1 MLDLDPAVALLQSD
15 DAAGLLRAALTGSP
29 TTEVPG
35 FGAELTSW
43 QYRPGAEVTAG
54 YRVSYSAAGQDVVE
68 YLFATTADVGSP
80 AATVDAGGLRFCIW
94 RHPAD
99 PLLPGLAAA
108 CDPDQVQRW
117 EGVGPGLTR
126 LDLLGYRPLRR
137 AVLRASGPEGDVFAK
152 VLRPGRVEH
161 LAVRQRFFSDA
172 GLTPALV
179 GRPAPG
185 VLLTPAAPGVSLAT
199 LLAGQAD
206 PPTPAALIGL
216 LDRLPAGLADLE
228 RRPAWAERLDFHA
241 ATACQRLPDQ
251 AGRVD
256 AVVRVIQHVLDTAPV
271 GPLVPT
277 HGDFYEANVFADG
290 DRLSLIDLDNAGP
303 GRREDDLACLLAHLA
318 VLPALS
324 PGHYAHIPALLD
336 AWTDD
341 FSARVHPAALA
352 ARVAAVLLS
361 LVTGGSGDQAAYR
374 LDLAER
380 WARRSMR
387 EPSSS
392 GPRSAEPAPAS
403 LIRDEE
409 ER

>member
-1 MLDLDPAVALLQSD
+1 MLDLEPAAALLQSD

-29 TTEVPG
+29 TTDVPG
-35 FGAELTSW
+35 FVAEFTSW

-68 YLFATTADVGSP
+68 HLFATTADVGAP
-80 AATVDAGGLRFCIW
+80 AATVEAGGLRFCVW

-99 PLLPGLAAA
+99 PRLPGLAAA
-108 CDPDQVQRW
+108 CDPNQVKGW
-117 EGVGPGLTR
+117 DAVGPGLAR

-152 VLRPGRVEH
+152 VLRPERVQH
-161 LAVRQRFFSDA
+161 LVVRQQLFAEA

-185 VLLTPAAPGVSLAT
+185 VLLTPAAPGVPLAT
-199 LLAGQAD
+199 LLAGHAE
-206 PPTPAALIGL
+206 PPTPAALVGL

-241 ATACQRLPDQ
+241 ATARQRLPDR

-256 AVVRVIQHVLDTAPV
+256 AVVGVIQRVLDTAPV

-290 DRLSLIDLDNAGP
+290 DRLSLIDVDNAGP
-303 GRREDDLACLLAHLA
+303 GRREDDLACILAHVA
-318 VLPALS
+318 ALPTLS
-324 PGHYAHIPALLD
+324 PGHYAHLPALLD

-361 LVTGGSGDQAAYR
+361 LVTGGAGDQAVHR
-374 LDLAER
+374 LDLAEE

-387 EPSSS
+387 EPSST
-392 GPRSAEPAPAS
+392 GPRSPAPARVS